1 MRDPRGARG
10 QSAVLASPGALT
22 AEPCLARRPSVGAVA
37 LGESV
42 WGGDDNS
49 ADACAA
55 AKDFTDSVAA
65 LQGVDVV
72 ADGTDALKV
81 ATQNVVDAA
90 EALETA
96 AKDEFGSQASA
107 VKAAYQ
113 QLAENVADAPDPA
126 SAAQALTAGTVNIQD
141 QQAALEEEIS
151 DACPSS

>member
-1 MRDPRGARG
+1 ML
-10 QSAVLASPGALT
+10 VLSLFAGSCG
-22 AEPCLARRPSVGAVA
+22 G
-37 LGESV
+37 
-42 WGGDDNS
+42 GGDDS

-55 AKDFTDSVAA
+55 AKDFTESIAA
-65 LQGVDVV
+65 LKAVNVV

-113 QLAENVADAPDPA
+113 QLAENVANAVDPA
-126 SAAQALTAGTVNIQD
+126 SAAQALAAGTANIQD
-141 QQAALEEEIS
+141 QQAALEEDIAN
-151 DACPSS
+151 ACPSS